1 MTVKKQGD
9 DYVHFGLLNS
19 VRRILCESKPIISDQ
34 KINLIVSVGGILLY
48 KSIIA
53 NSGQHF
59 VAFISYHLSMLGYVT
74 LIRIHPYNVEEFVLE
89 FFTKCRKLLNDDL
102 EFKGVRLT
110 GHILDLYW
118 VRLSKAALLCENYAK
133 LYFDTKHL
141 EKELNTKGEGICL
154 QWSSYAFIKVC

>member
-53 NSGQHF
+53 KF
-59 VAFISYHLSMLGYVT
+59 
-74 LIRIHPYNVEEFVLE
+74 
-89 FFTKCRKLLNDDL
+89 
-102 EFKGVRLT
+102 
-110 GHILDLYW
+110 
-118 VRLSKAALLCENYAK
+118 
-133 LYFDTKHL
+133 
-141 EKELNTKGEGICL
+141 
-154 QWSSYAFIKVC
+154 

>member
-53 NSGQHF
+53 KFWSILCCFH
-59 VAFISYHLSMLGYVT
+59 
-74 LIRIHPYNVEEFVLE
+74 
-89 FFTKCRKLLNDDL
+89 KLPSFN
-102 EFKGVRLT
+102 
-110 GHILDLYW
+110 
-118 VRLSKAALLCENYAK
+118 A
-133 LYFDTKHL
+133 
-141 EKELNTKGEGICL
+141 GICYFNKNPSI
-154 QWSSYAFIKVC
+154 QCGRVCSWVFYKM